1 MLASGKTVLEKAHK
15 SNYAVGSFNIN
26 NMEIVQAVIAAAEK
40 QRSPV
45 ILSTSEGALDYAG
58 MDYLFSMA
66 KLAAKKAS
74 VPVVINLDHG
84 KDLDVIRQAIEI
96 GYTSIMIDGSHFEF
110 DKNIEITKKVVRMA
124 HKEGIAVEG
133 ELGTIGGSEDKV
145 SARQII
151 YTDPDAAEEF
161 VKKTGVDYLA
171 IAIGTSHGAYKFEG
185 AGRLDLE
192 RLKTIKQRLNMPIVL
207 HGASGVPDWILKKAE
222 LFGAKLPGAE
232 GVSDEQI
239 IQAVKLG
246 INKINTDTDLRL
258 SFTAAVRETVY
269 TKPQEFDPR
278 KILGP
283 ARDLM
288 QQVVEHRMQ
297 VFGSSGKANK

>member
-1 MLASGKTVLEKAHK
+1 MLASGKTVLDKANK
-15 SNYAVGSFNIN
+15 GNYAVGSFNIN
-26 NMEIVQAVIAAAEK
+26 NMEILQAVVNAAEK
-40 QRSPV
+40 MKSPV

-66 KLAAKKAS
+66 KFAAKKAS

-84 KDLDVIRQAIEI
+84 RDLDVIKQAIDV

-110 DKNIEITKKVVRMA
+110 DKNIEVTRKVVRMA
-124 HKEGIAVEG
+124 HNKGISVEG

-151 YTDPDAAEEF
+151 YTDPSAAEEF
-161 VKKTGVDYLA
+161 VKKTKVDYLA

-185 AGRLDLE
+185 AAKLDLE
-192 RLKTIKQRLNMPIVL
+192 RLKTIKEKLQIPLVL
-207 HGASGVPDWILKKAE
+207 HGASGVPAWILKKAE

-232 GVSDEQI
+232 GVPDDQI
-239 IQAVKLG
+239 VRAVKLG

-258 SFTAAVRETVY
+258 SFTAAVREVLY
-269 TKPQEFDPR
+269 TKTQEFDPR

-283 ARDLM
+283 ARELM

-297 VFGSSGKANK
+297 IFGSVGKAR

>member
-1 MLASGKTVLEKAHK
+1 MLASGKTVLDKAHK
-15 SNYAVGSFNIN
+15 GNYAVGSFNIN
-26 NMEIVQAVIAAAEK
+26 NMEIIQAIVAAAER

-74 VPVVINLDHG
+74 VPIVINLDHG
-84 KDLDVIRQAIEI
+84 KDLDVIKQAIDI
-96 GYTSIMIDGSHFEF
+96 GYTSIMIDGSHFDF

-124 HKEGIAVEG
+124 HKEGISVEG

-185 AGRLDLE
+185 AGKLDLD
-192 RLKTIKQRLNMPIVL
+192 RLKAIKQRLDMPIVL

-239 IQAVKLG
+239 VQAVSLG

-258 SFTAAVRETVY
+258 AFTAAVREIIY

-278 KILGP
+278 KLLGP

-297 VFGSSGKANK
+297 IFGSAGKAK